1 MRGGGAWTRR
11 CAAASLAGMRHRLAA
26 HVRAV
31 ALAALGFVA
40 PGLPAGTAVAQGVQ
54 VLRAEVGLLAPP
66 DAAGR
71 QAFTPARVLPLRDGQ
86 EFAWRLVVQTRQP
99 FVRVREELT
108 LPAEPR
114 TWGDPEPDIRRRTTP
129 DGRTAITEWR
139 LAPRDGVLQSAWTV
153 TAGDPPGTWVLTLTV
168 EDQPPRVFRLQARPP
183 APR

>member
-1 MRGGGAWTRR
+1 
-11 CAAASLAGMRHRLAA
+11 MRHRLAA

-54 VLRAEVGLLAPP
+54 VLRAEVGRLAPP

>member
-54 VLRAEVGLLAPP
+54 VLRAEVGLLAPR
-66 DAAGR
+66 DAAGH
-71 QAFTPARVLPLRDGQ
+71 QAFTPAGVLPLRDGQ

-153 TAGDPPGTWVLTLTV
+153 TAGDPPGTWVLTLKV